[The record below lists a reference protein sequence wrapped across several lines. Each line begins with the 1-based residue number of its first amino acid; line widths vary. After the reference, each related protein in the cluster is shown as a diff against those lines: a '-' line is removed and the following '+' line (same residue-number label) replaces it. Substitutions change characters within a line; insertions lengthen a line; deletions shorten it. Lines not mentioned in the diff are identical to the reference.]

1 MKRIITMA
9 GLLICV
15 MMVSGC
21 YTTGMSNRETGQF
34 QYSNFV
40 YGLYA
45 GQESAETR
53 TPVEFKKPIQLAVA
67 QIGEACP
74 PESFLDDLKAQRH
87 IIKKVIAIPAS
98 GPDNENGH
106 YNRSNNQASDS
117 EAVRIQ
123 MERMCR
129 LARDLDAEYLYI
141 FGGSVDYT
149 KESNLLSVLDLTI
162 IGGFIFPSV
171 DHYAQGRI
179 SGALIDLKARRI
191 VLTTEASDTLEKSTP
206 SYFQTYDNG
215 SGDLVIAQLRKKLIA
230 AVAEDLSEKIAAL

>member
-1 MKRIITMA
+1 MKRIMTIT
-9 GLLICV
+9 GLLIGV

-21 YTTGMSNRETGQF
+21 YTTGMSSRETGQF

-40 YGLYA
+40 YGLYTGRSSA
-45 GQESAETR
+45 GEQA
-53 TPVEFKKPIQLAVA
+53 PVDLKKPIQLAVA

-74 PESFLDDLKAQRH
+74 PVSFLDELKSQDH

-98 GPDNENGH
+98 GPENGN
-106 YNRSNNQASDS
+106 NRYYRRSDD
-117 EAVRIQ
+117 ETDQQEVQDQ
-123 MERMCR
+123 MDRMCR
-129 LARDLDAEYLYI
+129 LARDLGAGYLYI

-149 KESNLLSVLDLTI
+149 KESNPLSVLDLTI

-171 DHYAQGRI
+171 DHYAEGRI
-179 SGALIDLKARRI
+179 SGALIDLKTRRV
-191 VLTTEASDTLEKSTP
+191 VLTTEANDTLEKSTP

-230 AVAEDLSEKIAAL
+230 AAANDLREKLAAL